1 MTAKRIRLVIAFG
14 LAALLITWI
23 LQNAG
28 PVQTRF
34 LFFTVTMP
42 QNALLAITSLL
53 GLGAGILLALRQTG
67 PEKKKDK

>member
-1 MTAKRIRLVIAFG
+1 MTTKRIRLIVAFG

-28 PVQTRF
+28 PVETKL

-42 QNALLAITSLL
+42 QNALLAITALL
-53 GLGAGILLALRQTG
+53 GMGTGILLALRQTESG
-67 PEKKKDK
+67 KKKDK

>member
-1 MTAKRIRLVIAFG
+1 MTARRIRLVIAFG

-28 PVQTRF
+28 PVQTKL

-42 QNALLAITSLL
+42 QNALLAITALL
-53 GLGAGILLALRQTG
+53 GVGAGMLLALRQTE
-67 PEKKKDK
+67 PREKKDK